1 MRHSVTIDEE
11 IGKQVEDAARE
22 QGISIS
28 EFYARAAEERVR
40 QFRRRKIIEEFDRRA
55 GKIEAHEDL
64 DAAIKEMRAD
74 DPGRF

>member
-1 MRHSVTIDEE
+1 MRHSVTIDDE

-22 QGISIS
+22 QDISIS

-40 QFRRRKIIEEFDRRA
+40 QLHRRKIIEAFDRRA
-55 GKIEAHEDL
+55 GTIEAHEDL

-74 DPGRF
+74 DPGRS